1 MSSIIKATSG
11 KNTLKLINLIN
22 PISVKNFKISNYN
35 YNYNY
40 NSTIHDLNVILF
52 FFFLLFSYLYNNN
65 KYN

>member
-40 NSTIHDLNVILF
+40 NSTIHVILF
-52 FFFLLFSYLYNNN
+52 FFLLLFSYLYNNN